1 MLVQKVKEI
10 YPNIF
15 EIKDYKVNVTL
26 IKGEKLAILWDM
38 GYGLY
43 DLKSLVYSMINTPLM
58 VIASHG
64 HRDHVLGC
72 SQFDEVYVSS
82 KDKNLFIYSNSKKTR
97 KLVSRNFVRKNLM
110 SAKEAKKYVSRKMP
124 KIKEIKIGEKID
136 LGGLHAEIISL
147 HGHTKGSI
155 GLLIK
160 EQELLLTG
168 DAVCNDLWLY
178 LPESEKIDKCIEMLE
193 AIMKLPFKNY
203 IAAHKCRVY
212 PKEQILNI
220 LDVLKNLDVSARARR
235 LYLAQD
241 EVYENHKTTEYGTIS
256 VLFTEENLH

>member
-1 MLVQKVKEI
+1 MQKVKEV
-10 YPNIF
+10 YPNVFLI
-15 EIKDYKVNVTL
+15 EDYKVNVTL

-43 DLKSLVYSMINTPLM
+43 DLKSQVYSMIDTPLM

-72 SQFDEVYVSS
+72 SQFDEVYISS
-82 KDKNLFIYSNSKKTR
+82 RDKNLFIYSNSKKTR
-97 KLVSRNFVRKNLM
+97 KLVSRNFIKKNLM
-110 SAKEAKKYVSRKMP
+110 TISEAKNYVAKKMP
-124 KIKEIKIGEKID
+124 KIKEIKAGEEID
-136 LGGLHAEIISL
+136 LGGLHAEVVSL

-160 EQELLLTG
+160 EHELLLTG
-168 DAVCNDLWLY
+168 DAICNDLWLY

-193 AIMKLPFKNY
+193 GIIKLPFKNY
-203 IAAHKCRVY
+203 IAAHKCKVY

-220 LDVLKNLDVSARARR
+220 LDVLKHLDVSARARR
-235 LYLAQD
+235 LYLAED
-241 EVYENHKTTEYGTIS
+241 EVYENHKTTKYGTIS